1 MAETPLTD
9 SIEALTTYANQ
20 VTGASDTNLSDAVYT
35 LAQGYGEG
43 GGSGMEQYLTVLYQT
58 FWLASVPMPLEL
70 DVPKCTTV
78 NTAFQQ
84 ISASNGEDIKITLHF
99 NPDNPVLKN
108 LRSAFYAC
116 YGLKEIKITGDLSG
130 VTSYTAFL
138 AYVATVEKID
148 CEFDFTSVTADNDSN
163 IFSYNM
169 TSLTYL
175 RVKANTLSVNFNL
188 NLAPALDDDSLV
200 SVANGLNSSATGK
213 TITINAT
220 PKARLST
227 IMGVVSDGLF
237 VKDATGTLSL
247 SDFIT
252 TVKGWT
258 LA

>member
-20 VTGASDTNLSDAVYT
+20 ITGASDTNLSDAVYT
-35 LAQGYGEG
+35 LVQGYGGG
-43 GGSGMEQYLTVLYQT
+43 GGSKIEQYLTVLYQT
-58 FWLASVPMPLEL
+58 FMQASVPMPLEL
-70 DVPKCTTV
+70 DVPKC
-78 NTAFQQ
+78 NTAINSFNQ
-84 ISASNGEDIKITLHF
+84 ISSSNGADIDITVHF
-99 NPDNPVLKN
+99 NSDNPVAAN
-108 LRSAFYAC
+108 LRTMFYAC
-116 YGLKEIKITGDLSG
+116 YGVKTIKITGNLSG
-130 VTSYTAFL
+130 VTSYSQFL
-138 AYVATVEKID
+138 AYVSTVIKID
-148 CEFDFTSVTADNDSN
+148 CEFDFTSVTADNDA
-163 IFSYNM
+163 ILFSYNM

-213 TITINAT
+213 TITVNAT

-252 TVKGWT
+252 NVKGWT